1 VSVTLFSPARQ
12 FYFKKQK
19 RAELLGARE
28 QMRKDRERGKKSKRN
43 PDRLIPTDLSTPK
56 KTSDFLITPHQLIQ
70 LPSCA
75 GRKSS
80 GFSLVFGG
88 DPFLPIRE

>member
-43 PDRLIPTDLSTPK
+43 PNQIR
-56 KTSDFLITPHQLIQ
+56 KTNAP
-70 LPSCA
+70 
-75 GRKSS
+75 R
-80 GFSLVFGG
+80 
-88 DPFLPIRE
+88 PIDSYRPQHAEKDE

>member
-1 VSVTLFSPARQ
+1 VSVALFSPARQ

-43 PDRLIPTDLSTPK
+43 PNQIRKTNAPQTD
-56 KTSDFLITPHQLIQ
+56 
-70 LPSCA
+70 
-75 GRKSS
+75 
-80 GFSLVFGG
+80 
-88 DPFLPIRE
+88 